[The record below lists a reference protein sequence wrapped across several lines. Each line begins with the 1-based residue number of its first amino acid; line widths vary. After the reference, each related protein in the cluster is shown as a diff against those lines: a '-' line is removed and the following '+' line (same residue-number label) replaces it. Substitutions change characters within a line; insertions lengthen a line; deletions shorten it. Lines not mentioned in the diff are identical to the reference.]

1 MPVISGRPVT
11 RLRGKDLLSNAAI
24 SSATPAVECLGVAHR
39 FGSKWALRGVTMTVG
54 AGEIIALVGK
64 NGSGKSTLVRAIATA
79 LRPSKG
85 TIRVYGNDARSD
97 PGAVRET
104 CALVGHATGVYEDL
118 TVIENLRFACKMA
131 GEPHDDARLLA
142 VLERVNL
149 AHEANA
155 RGRELS
161 AGQQRRIAL
170 SRVLLRPVRLL
181 LLDEPYTSFDD
192 DGVANVNDMLVDLR
206 ARGGSAIVIT
216 HEMERVRGIID
227 RTVRL
232 DAGLV
237 FEPSLTPTGAM
248 PAFKAVRHG

>member
-11 RLRGKDLLSNAAI
+11 RPRGKDLLSNAAI

-170 SRVLLRPVRLL
+170 SRVLLRP
-181 LLDEPYTSFDD
+181 DEPYTSFDD

>member
-1 MPVISGRPVT
+1 
-11 RLRGKDLLSNAAI
+11 
-24 SSATPAVECLGVAHR
+24 VAHR
-39 FGSKWALRGVTMTVG
+39 FGPKWALRGVTLSVG

-79 LRPSKG
+79 LRPTKG
-85 TIRVYGNDARSD
+85 TVRVYGNDSRTD
-97 PGAVRET
+97 PGAIREMS
-104 CALVGHATGVYEDL
+104 ALVGHATGVYEDL

-131 GEPHDDARLLA
+131 GEPGDDARLMA
-142 VLERVNL
+142 VLERVGL

-170 SRVLLRPVRLL
+170 SRVMLRPVRLL

-216 HEMERVRGIID
+216 HSMDKARSVVD

-232 DAGLV
+232 DAGLL

-248 PAFKAVRHG
+248 PAFKVRHG

>member
-1 MPVISGRPVT
+1 VIHFSDVV
-11 RLRGKDLLSNAAI
+11 LRYPRAPK
-24 SSATPAVECLGVAHR
+24 PAVD
-39 FGSKWALRGVTMTVG
+39 GVTLDAPRGAITAIVG
-54 AGEIIALVGK
+54 P

-79 LRPSKG
+79 LRPTKG
-85 TIRVYGNDARSD
+85 TIRVFGNDTRSD
-97 PGAVRET
+97 SGAVRESI
-104 CALVGHATGVYEDL
+104 ALVGHATGVYEDL

-142 VLERVNL
+142 VLERVGL

-192 DGVANVNDMLVDLR
+192 DGVASVNDMLVDLR

-227 RTVRL
+227 GTVRL
-232 DAGLV
+232 DAGLL

>member
-1 MPVISGRPVT
+1 V
-11 RLRGKDLLSNAAI
+11 
-24 SSATPAVECLGVAHR
+24 
-39 FGSKWALRGVTMTVG
+39 
-54 AGEIIALVGK
+54 
-64 NGSGKSTLVRAIATA
+64 
-79 LRPSKG
+79 
-85 TIRVYGNDARSD
+85 RVYGNDSRTD
-97 PGAVRET
+97 PGAIREMS
-104 CALVGHATGVYEDL
+104 ALVGHATGVYEDL

-131 GEPHDDARLLA
+131 GEPGDDARLMA
-142 VLERVNL
+142 VLERVGL

-170 SRVLLRPVRLL
+170 SRVMLRPVRLL

-216 HEMERVRGIID
+216 HSMDKARSVVD

-232 DAGLV
+232 DAGLL

-248 PAFKAVRHG
+248 PAFRVRHG